1 MSFIELQKEIF
12 SKLSR
17 YKLMLLRAGISSD
30 DVSKKVHFD
39 YYHNHI
45 VTVAADTQY
54 PQKSRWI

>member
-1 MSFIELQKEIF
+1 
-12 SKLSR
+12 
-17 YKLMLLRAGISSD
+17 MLLRAGISSD